1 MNRTNSLLVIFACV
15 VGLFRTTCIGAEVV
29 TLTAEQVDGFRFSP
43 TTITLAAGDL
53 ATVESIVQDD
63 AELVEIT
70 YPNRAF
76 DNAVSRESAWIY
88 NVGQPWVARTIKI
101 AGPASI
107 RFGYPPFYSGGR
119 NFIWATFSI
128 TRATALEN
136 AIPANAV
143 VIPEDAGGQFQ
154 VILESS
160 TDLLN
165 WQVANPGNYGGS
177 THRRFF
183 RTRIVRV
190 N

>member
-1 MNRTNSLLVIFACV
+1 MNRPISLLFIFACV
-15 VGLFRTTCIGAEVV
+15 AGLLRTPCIGAEVV
-29 TLTAEQVDGFRFSP
+29 TLSVNSPGIAGAYSP
-43 TTITLAAGDL
+43 TTITLAAGDV
-53 ATVESIVQDD
+53 ATLEASTHSTYR
-63 AELVEIT
+63 LVEFT
-70 YPNRAF
+70 VATGVF
-76 DNAVSRESAWIY
+76 REA
-88 NVGQPWVARTIKI
+88 PWTNGGPGGTPVFKPIKI

-107 RFGYPPFYSGGR
+107 RFGFPPNTYSEPDSSWG
-119 NFIWATFSI
+119 TFSI

-160 TDLLN
+160 TDLVN
-165 WQVANPGNYGGS
+165 WQAANPGNYGGS
-177 THRRFF
+177 TQRRFF